1 MVQIKIKGVN
11 KTYHIVAS
19 FDDVHEF
26 IIQLEERLKA
36 CHGTKDR
43 YFEAFFHVPQ
53 MSAQDILDMIRLCE
67 SCYTIILGI
76 NYTPHEKAPIFI
88 EKELRSGE
96 RYEFEQPVILLG
108 NIRKQA
114 FVICSE
120 SLYVIGSIHGSVD
133 LLYEDCI
140 LCCSS
145 IKGNVRICDSHFQN
159 VTSLAPV
166 KVYYKNR
173 RLEINEYKE
182 ERMWE
187 RQ

>member
-11 KTYHIVAS
+11 KTYHVIAS

-26 IIQLEERLKA
+26 IILLEERLKA

-43 YFEAFFHVPQ
+43 YFEAFFHVPP
-53 MSAQDILDMIRLCE
+53 MHSQDVLDMMNVCDKCFTAIA
-67 SCYTIILGI
+67 GI
-76 NYTPHEKAPIFI
+76 NYTLEEKMPVFL
-88 EKELRSGE
+88 ERELRSGE
-96 RYEFEQPVILLG
+96 RYDFDYPVILLG
-108 NIRKQA
+108 NIRKQV
-114 FVICSE
+114 FVCSSC
-120 SLYVIGSIHGSVD
+120 SLYVIGSVHGSVD
-133 LLYEDCI
+133 FLYDDCI

-145 IKGNVRICDSHFQN
+145 IEGNVRICDSHFQN
-159 VTSLAPV
+159 MTSLAPA

-187 RQ
+187 RL